1 MNAPDIQEEE
11 LHAFVDGQLPKGRCT
26 AVLAYLGQHPQ
37 EIVRLATYAA
47 QKEAIRQQIDAVD
60 MPDGDETTVALQ
72 QTLADRIRARTYHR
86 WLRRVAAV
94 AALLAAG
101 WWGNSLYH
109 QYLADRLPGVVVE
122 AAQAHEIFSKDSDRP
137 VELTAAA
144 EADMETWFSSRLG
157 KLVEIP
163 SLRSLGLRLVGG
175 RLLAGDDGPVVQL
188 IYEHRDSHRLT
199 LGLSAELV
207 DGGTEIEVVTLGGLK
222 AGYWRGG
229 DLAYALVGPATDQEL
244 IVIATR
250 LGAGQP
256 RSRL

>member
-1 MNAPDIQEEE
+1 MNAPEIQEEE

-37 EIVRLATYAA
+37 EIVRLAAYAA
-47 QKEAIRQQIDAVD
+47 QNEAIRRQLDAID
-60 MPDGDETTVALQ
+60 MPDGNETTAALQ
-72 QTLADRIRARTYHR
+72 QALADRMRGRSYHR
-86 WLRRVAAV
+86 WLRRVAAM

-101 WWGNSLYH
+101 WWANSLYY
-109 QYLADRLPGVVVE
+109 QYLAARLPDVVVE
-122 AAQAHEIFSKDSDRP
+122 AAQAHEIFSQDSDRP
-137 VELTAAA
+137 VELTAGA

-163 SLRSLGLRLVGG
+163 SLHTLGLRLVGG

-188 IYEHRDSHRLT
+188 IYEDRDNYRLT

-207 DGGTEIEVVTLGGLK
+207 DMGTEIEMVTLGGLK
-222 AGYWRGG
+222 AGYWHGG
-229 DLAYALVGPATDQEL
+229 DLTYALVGPTTDQEL

-250 LGAGQP
+250 LGANQP